1 MMILTEHL
9 LVAALYTIALIN
21 ISKFKLSK
29 IEITIIVSVLTS
41 IGIISFFVFPTNLI
55 EVAALVANFFIIVTL
70 AIVSYRHSRIIALS
84 LFYAISS
91 VAVILFS
98 GNINVQIMRLLG
110 VFPLLHP
117 RHYTNY
123 DVVVMLVS
131 TLTLALLIFFASY
144 FTGRLLNARLNSLD
158 ISMRKKFANYILG
171 GAIITLILFSIHTFL
186 RFVIDDY
193 SILNTIYVLAL
204 MAYFVFL
211 LTAMFTLTDK
221 FQKEAELTHQKEMT
235 DNLQTYT
242 TNVEEMVAGMKKFKH
257 DHKNLLLGFSEHLKN
272 HDIANAQKY
281 YEDYMECFIES
292 TADVN
297 SALNDL
303 VRLNIPELKSLLM
316 FKFLR
321 AMQQGV
327 DVYVEIVKPIE
338 NVAPDNVLDLCRISG
353 VLVDNAIEA
362 SLDAEKPTVR
372 FLAYIDGTMVT
383 LVFSNTC
390 AADSVPQ
397 LDKLFDDGFSTKGDG
412 RGHGLHTIIEIINDN
427 EIFSIGTGTKNEFF
441 EQELNIMP

>member
-9 LVAALYTIALIN
+9 LVAVLYTIALIN

-41 IGIISFFVFPTNLI
+41 IGIISFFIFPANLI

-70 AIVSYRHSRIIALS
+70 AIISYRQSRIIALS

-91 VAVILFS
+91 VGVILFS
-98 GNINVQIMRLLG
+98 GNINVQIMRMLG

-117 RHYTNY
+117 RYYTNN
-123 DVVVMLVS
+123 DAVVMLIS
-131 TLTLALLIFFASY
+131 TSTLALLIFFTSY
-144 FTGRLLNARLNSLD
+144 YTGRLLNARLNSLD

-171 GAIITLILFSIHTFL
+171 GAAITLILFFIHTFL

-204 MAYFVFL
+204 MTYFAFL
-211 LTAMFTLTDK
+211 VTAIFTLTDK
-221 FQKEAELTHQKEMT
+221 FQKEAELSHQKEMT

-242 TNVEEMVAGMKKFKH
+242 ANVEEMVAGMKKFKH
-257 DHKNLLLGFSEHLKN
+257 DHKNLLLGFNEHLKN

-281 YEDYMECFIES
+281 YEDYMECFIEN

-297 SALNDL
+297 STLNDL

-327 DVYVEIVKPIE
+327 DVYVEIAKPIE

-353 VLVDNAIEA
+353 ILVDNAIEA

-372 FLAYIDGTMVT
+372 FLAYIDRTMVT

-397 LDKLFDDGFSTKGDG
+397 LDKLFDDGFSTKGIG
-412 RGHGLHTIIEIINDN
+412 RGHGLHTIIEIMNDN
-427 EIFSIGTGTKNEFF
+427 EIFSIGTSTKNEFF

>member
-1 MMILTEHL
+1 MILTEHL